1 MVYFKRSMMR
11 LMCFIALI
19 VGSFIGIASV
29 ILGRDLT
36 AAGILVGAFL
46 VPAFGGKFLQKKSEG
61 DNGSNNG
68 RDIGSN

>member
-1 MVYFKRSMMR
+1 MFKKSMMR

-19 VGSFIGIASV
+19 VASFIGVFAV

-36 AAGILVGAFL
+36 AAGILVGSFL

-61 DNGSNNG
+61 EEK
-68 RDIGSN
+68 